1 MSRRVEHQCYAP
13 CFRYWGKAQSMDE
26 ASARYHLLVWHSL
39 DVAACGWE
47 LLSDDY
53 PWCQELAQALAIEP
67 KQLRRILTF
76 FIALHDLGKFFR
88 AFQNLAP
95 DLSDALVPPVAGL
108 SYAQVRHDSLGYWLW
123 QSPGFRQAFVDL
135 LGSEQKRLRLG
146 YLDPLFKVVTGHHGQ
161 PPKEQPGMLQNYCL
175 TDDVEA
181 ATAFMQQVADLL
193 LMPEDR
199 VLLQLKEQ
207 WKPLKSVSW
216 QLAGLV
222 VLADWSGSNRNRF
235 PYVESPMPLGRYWN
249 DHALP
254 QAATAIGELPLKA
267 PSPSAFQNATELF
280 SFLETPTPLQAFAV
294 GQPLVESPQLFI
306 LEDVTGAG
314 KTEAAMLLV
323 HRMLSQGLAEGVYV
337 GLPTMATANAMYGRL
352 GECYRRLYTPD
363 AKPSLVLSHG
373 ARHLSGAFSQS
384 VAAGFTDRTELSAQA
399 SDRVYAKDELSA
411 SVYCNAWVADS
422 RKKALFADVGVG
434 TIDQALL
441 AVLPARHQSLR
452 MLGLHRK
459 IIVIDEVHAYDPY
472 MQKLLQALLEMHAR
486 QGGSAILLSATLPQ
500 AMKKK
505 LVDSYAAGLGH
516 QAPALVEQN
525 YPLVTHFPTSEGAH
539 EFPVATRAT
548 VARQV
553 RVVPLGDE
561 AAVWQVIEQAVAEGK
576 AVCWIRNTVDTARE
590 AYAHAE
596 RLPSIDAERLHLF
609 HSRFAMVDRQRVEA
623 EVLGWFGKVSTP
635 EKRRGRLL
643 ISTQVV
649 EQSLDLDF
657 DLMVTDL
664 APVDLIIQRAGRL
677 HRHQRGERGSPILY
691 LHTPDPFAEVDE
703 HWLAPQR
710 GTEAVY
716 RDPGMLWR
724 SAAVVL
730 QNEGFRMPDDAR
742 HLIESVYH
750 PDTELD
756 TPEPLFQASL
766 RAEGEQRAS
775 SSMAG
780 FNQLDLTQGYSAES
794 NQQGWAEDVNVPT
807 RLSDETCSVV
817 LVVPD
822 DKGGWRPY
830 AQIEKHGWDLSA
842 LSLRA
847 KLWHQAEQQ
856 IPQNI
861 AEQLEAFRE
870 TQPALKWHKLFPLV
884 GELTSYYSSSM
895 GWRVPVGTG
904 NVVHS

>member
-1 MSRRVEHQCYAP
+1 MSQVGEDVCGESY
-13 CFRYWGKAQSMDE
+13 FRYWGKARGKESVG
-26 ASARYHLLVWHSL
+26 AGYHLLVWHSL
-39 DVAACGWE
+39 DVAACGYE

-53 PWCQELAQALAIEP
+53 PWCRELAEALTVKPE
-67 KQLRRILTF
+67 QLRRILIF
-76 FIALHDLGKFFR
+76 FLVLHDLGKFFR

-95 DLSDALVPPVAGL
+95 DLSDALVAPVKGL

-123 QSPGFRQAFVDL
+123 QSPEFRQAFVEL
-135 LGSEQKRLRLG
+135 LCGEQKRLRLG
-146 YLDPLFKVVTGHHGQ
+146 HLDPLFKVVTGHHGQ
-161 PPKEQPGMLQNYCL
+161 PPKEQPGMLLNYCL
-175 TDDVEA
+175 PEDMQA
-181 ATAFMQQVADLL
+181 AIEFMQQAADLL
-193 LMPEDR
+193 LTLDDR
-199 VLLQLKEQ
+199 ELLQRKELS
-207 WKPLKSVSW
+207 KPLKSVSW
-216 QLAGLV
+216 QLAGLA
-222 VLADWSGSNRNRF
+222 VLADWTGSNQNHF
-235 PYVESPMPLGRYWN
+235 PYVDRPMPIDKYW
-249 DHALP
+249 HEYALP
-254 QAATAIGELPLKA
+254 QAANSIKALPLKA
-267 PSPSAFQNATELF
+267 LPTRPFQNAQELF
-280 SFLETPTPLQAFAV
+280 SFLQMPTPLQRFAIE
-294 GQPLVESPQLFI
+294 QPLVDGPQLFI

-323 HRMLSQGLAEGVYV
+323 HRLLSQGLAQGVYV

-352 GECYRRLYTPD
+352 GECYRRLFADD
-363 AKPSLVLSHG
+363 AQPSLVLSHG
-373 ARHLSGAFSQS
+373 ARHLSDTFSQS
-384 VAAGFTDRTELSAQA
+384 VAVAFTDKTELSTQA
-399 SDRVYAKDELSA
+399 PDRTYAKDELSA

-472 MQKLLQALLEMHAR
+472 MQKLLQALLEMHAQ

-500 AMKKK
+500 AMKKL
-505 LVDSYAAGLGH
+505 LVEHYARGLGH
-516 QAPALVEQN
+516 ASPALLEQS
-525 YPLVTHFPTSEGAH
+525 YPLVTQFPTPKAVH
-539 EFPVATRAT
+539 EYPVATRST

-553 RVVPLGDE
+553 RVVQLGDE
-561 AAVWQVIEQAVAEGK
+561 EAVWQVIEQAVAAGQ
-576 AVCWIRNTVDTARE
+576 AVCWIRNTVDAASG
-590 AYAHAE
+590 AYAHATSLPAFDIE
-596 RLPSIDAERLHLF
+596 RVHLF
-609 HSRFAMVDRQRVEA
+609 HSRFAMIDRQRVEE
-623 EVLGWFGKVSTP
+623 EVLRWFGKDSTP
-635 EKRRGRLL
+635 EDRHSRLL
-643 ISTQVV
+643 VSTQVV

-657 DLMVTDL
+657 DLMITDL

-677 HRHQRGERGSPILY
+677 HRHQRGDRGLPTLY

-703 HWLAPQR
+703 SWLAPQR

-724 SAAVVL
+724 SAAIVL
-730 QNEGFRMPDDAR
+730 QNGGFRMPDDAR
-742 HLIESVYH
+742 YLIESVYN

-780 FNQLDLTQGYSAES
+780 FNQLDLTKGYSAQS

-822 DKGGWRPY
+822 GKGGWKPY
-830 AQIEKHGWDLSA
+830 AQVAKHSWDLSA
-842 LSLRA
+842 LSLRE

-856 IPQNI
+856 IPVDI
-861 AEQLEAFRE
+861 AKQLETFRE
-870 TQPALKWHKLFPLV
+870 TQPALKWHRLFPLID
-884 GELTSYYSSSM
+884 ELKSCYCPFK
-895 GWRVPVGTG
+895 GWIGIQG
-904 NVVHS
+904 GSA